1 MKARKQVV
9 RVLFE
14 SRINLTYYNDLFDLH
29 QGDIVYVE
37 VKLEGKRARVNDVNY
52 NFKVKVSDYKKVIAL
67 VDTDIKGKLFS
78 AGSHFITFDRKA
90 LPKEKI
96 KLCFIPPDTGN
107 GETVTGR
114 DNSCFDLG
122 NLKSMKVSAET
133 AER

>member
-1 MKARKQVV
+1 MKARKSVV

-37 VKLEGKRARVNDVNY
+37 GKLEGKRARANDVNY

-78 AGSHFITFDRKA
+78 AGSHFITFDKKSASQRKNKA
-90 LPKEKI
+90 L
-96 KLCFIPPDTGN
+96 
-107 GETVTGR
+107 VY
-114 DNSCFDLG
+114 S
-122 NLKSMKVSAET
+122 S
-133 AER
+133 